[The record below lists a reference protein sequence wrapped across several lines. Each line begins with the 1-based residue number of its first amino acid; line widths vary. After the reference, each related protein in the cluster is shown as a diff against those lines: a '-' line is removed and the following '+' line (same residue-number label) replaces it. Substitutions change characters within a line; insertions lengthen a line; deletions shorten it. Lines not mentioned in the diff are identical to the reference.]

1 MFNLWCSTIG
11 CASAS
16 ISPSSSLM
24 SAKQQRPLH
33 CSLPRIL
40 MQIVALVIMLS
51 IYVRS
56 YALRSFGAFSA
67 SLIATKTYKRN
78 GTAHMM
84 ASTIAPTTNPLVV
97 KGGLQKFSVI
107 LPSHVMEAAA
117 VETDLNDLKE
127 AFTKFESELDVSN
140 SDFTKVVEKMETIEY
155 PLSYSFGAVSHLMGV
170 KNSPGLV
177 IC

>member
-1 MFNLWCSTIG
+1 MG
-11 CASAS
+11 
-16 ISPSSSLM
+16 
-24 SAKQQRPLH
+24 AKQQRLLH
-33 CSLPRIL
+33 CSLPQIL
-40 MQIVALVIMLS
+40 MQFVVLVIMLS

-97 KGGLQKFSVI
+97 KGGLPKFSVI
-107 LPSHVMEAAA
+107 LPSHVTEA

-177 IC
+177 ILIALLHH